1 MKAEEAVQEWRRGLG
16 FGSLRARIFA
26 VNLLAVI
33 VLAIMLLYLD
43 TVRSRL
49 LDERT
54 ASLANE
60 AITVSRLVTD
70 LPPTARAGSI
80 LRLGMERGTRVRLYA
95 GSGERLADNWLNPKT
110 PRFVIED
117 PAAYGWRRSSAKAI
131 DRALDAV
138 LGFRT
143 LSPYVEPA
151 VDTASL
157 WPELAR
163 SSTAAQPITDLRR
176 ANDGSLIVTAAAPV
190 PGVGHV
196 LLTDSADDLA
206 SILRRERLTSAW
218 LLLSVMALTLGLSL
232 YLARTIVRPLRML
245 AIAAHRVR
253 LGRSREV
260 VVPRLPD
267 RSDEIG
273 ALARAISDMSTALRR
288 QIDATE
294 AFAADVAHELKNPL
308 ASLRSAVEVLDRV
321 EKPEL
326 RAQLLAVIRDDVGRI
341 DRLITDI
348 ADASRLDAELSRTGF
363 QPIDVA
369 ALADGLVAAYGIAA
383 TASNRSRTVSV
394 ERAGL
399 AGPVLIEGDAN
410 RLAQVLRNLIDNA
423 ISFSPDGGR
432 VTLALASRGD
442 QVELAVSDQGPGVPT
457 ANRRDIFR
465 RFYSE
470 RPEGED
476 FGRHS
481 GLAGPVLIE
490 GDANRLAQVLRN
502 LIDNAI
508 SFSPDGGRV
517 TLALASRGDQ
527 VELAVSDQGPG
538 VPTAN
543 RRDIFRRFYSER
555 PEGEDFGRH
564 SGLGLSIAGA
574 IVVAHGGQ
582 ITVEDAPGGGALFR
596 VLLPAA

>member
-60 AITVSRLVTD
+60 AATVAQLVAD
-70 LPPTARAGSI
+70 LPGDAQAASI
-80 LRLGMERGTRVRLYA
+80 ARLGLERGTRVRLYA
-95 GSGERLADNWLNPKT
+95 ADGARLADNWQSPGN
-110 PRFVIED
+110 PRFVVED
-117 PAAYGWRRSSAKAI
+117 PAAYGWRRASAKAI

-143 LSPYVEPA
+143 LAAYAEPA
-151 VDTASL
+151 VDRAGV

-163 SSTAAQPITDLRR
+163 SANAARPVTDLRR
-176 ANDGSLIVTAAAPV
+176 ASDGSLIVTAAAPV
-190 PGVGHV
+190 PGVGAL

-206 SILRRERLTSAW
+206 DILRRERLTSAW
-218 LLLSVMALTLGLSL
+218 LLLSVMVLTLGLSL
-232 YLARTIVRPLRML
+232 YLARTIVRPLRLL

-321 EKPEL
+321 DKPEL

-348 ADASRLDAELSRTGF
+348 AAASRLDAELSRTGF
-363 QPIDVA
+363 QFLDVA
-369 ALADGLVAAYGIAA
+369 ALADGLVAAYDVAGRSASRPR
-383 TASNRSRTVSV
+383 TASVVRG
-394 ERAGL
+394 GL
-399 AGPVLIEGDAN
+399 AGPVLIEGDAG

-432 VTLALASRGD
+432 VTLALARSGKR
-442 QVELAVSDQGPGVPT
+442 VELAVSDQGPGVPP
-457 ANRRDIFR
+457 ANRRDIF
-465 RFYSE
+465 
-470 RPEGED
+470 
-476 FGRHS
+476 H
-481 GLAGPVLIE
+481 
-490 GDANRLAQVLRN
+490 
-502 LIDNAI
+502 
-508 SFSPDGGRV
+508 
-517 TLALASRGDQ
+517 
-527 VELAVSDQGPG
+527 
-538 VPTAN
+538 
-543 RRDIFRRFYSER
+543 RFYSER

-564 SGLGLSIAGA
+564 SGLGLSIAAA
-574 IVVAHGGQ
+574 IVAAHGGQ
-582 ITVEDAPGGGALFR
+582 IAVEDAPGGGAIFR
-596 VLLPAA
+596 VSLPAA

>member
-60 AITVSRLVTD
+60 ATTVSRLVAD
-70 LPPTARAGSI
+70 LPEAARPGSI
-80 LRLGMERGTRVRLYA
+80 MRLDIARGTRVRLYA
-95 GSGERLADNWLNPKT
+95 NHGARLADNWQNPKN
-110 PRFVIED
+110 PRFVVED
-117 PAAYGWRRSSAKAI
+117 PSAYGWRRASAKAI
-131 DRALDAV
+131 DRALDVV

-143 LSPYVEPA
+143 LPAYAEPA
-151 VDTASL
+151 VDSASA

-163 SSTAAQPITDLRR
+163 SADAIRPVTELRR
-176 ANDGSLIVTAAAPV
+176 ASDGSLIINAAAPV
-190 PGVGHV
+190 AGVGAV

-206 SILRRERLTSAW
+206 DILRRERLTSAW
-218 LLLSVMALTLGLSL
+218 LLLSVTALTLGLSM
-232 YLARTIVRPLRML
+232 YLARTIVRPLRLL

-260 VVPRLPD
+260 VVPRLPE
-267 RSDEIG
+267 RKDEIG
-273 ALARAISDMSTALRR
+273 AVARAISDMSTALRR

-308 ASLRSAVEVLDRV
+308 ASLRSAVDVLDRV
-321 EKPEL
+321 EQPDL
-326 RAQLLAVIRDDVGRI
+326 RTQLLGVIRDDVGRI

-363 QPIDVA
+363 QPIDMA
-369 ALADGLVAAYGIAA
+369 ALCDGLVAAYGI
-383 TASNRSRTVSV
+383 SV
-394 ERAGL
+394 PPRGVMVARGGL
-399 AGPVLIEGDAN
+399 PGPVLIEGDAN

-423 ISFSPDGGR
+423 ISFSPDGGAVLLSLGR
-432 VTLALASRGD
+432 AGD
-442 QVELAVSDQGPGVPT
+442 QVELAVRDSGPGVP
-457 ANRRDIFR
+457 
-465 RFYSE
+465 
-470 RPEGED
+470 P
-476 FGRHS
+476 
-481 GLAGPVLIE
+481 
-490 GDANRLAQVLRN
+490 
-502 LIDNAI
+502 
-508 SFSPDGGRV
+508 
-517 TLALASRGDQ
+517 
-527 VELAVSDQGPG
+527 
-538 VPTAN
+538 AN

-574 IVVAHGGQ
+574 IVAAHGGQ
-582 ITVEDAPGGGALFR
+582 IMVEDAPGGGALFR

>member
-80 LRLGMERGTRVRLYA
+80 MRLGMERGTRVRLFA
-95 GSGERLADNWLNPKT
+95 ESGERLADNWQNPKT

-143 LSPYVEPA
+143 LAAYVEPA
-151 VDTASL
+151 VDTASV

-163 SSTAAQPITDLRR
+163 SSSAAQPVTDLRR

-190 PGVGHV
+190 PGLGHV

-267 RSDEIG
+267 RKDEIG

-308 ASLRSAVEVLDRV
+308 ASLRSAVEVLERV
-321 EKPEL
+321 EQPDL
-326 RAQLLAVIRDDVGRI
+326 RAQLLGVIRDDVGRI
-341 DRLITDI
+341 VRLITDI
-348 ADASRLDAELSRTGF
+348 SDASRLDAELSRTGF
-363 QPIDVA
+363 QTVDIA
-369 ALADGLVAAYGIAA
+369 ALADGLVTAYGVAGP
-383 TASNRSRTVSV
+383 NREVTVA
-394 ERAGL
+394 RAGL
-399 AGPVLIEGDAN
+399 PAPVMIEGDAS

-423 ISFSPDGGR
+423 ISFSPDGAT
-432 VTLALASRGD
+432 VTLAVTQAGD
-442 QVELAVSDQGPGVPT
+442 TVELSVRDTGPGVPP
-457 ANRRDIFR
+457 ANRGDIFK

-470 RPEGED
+470 RP
-476 FGRHS
+476 
-481 GLAGPVLIE
+481 A
-490 GDANRLAQVLRN
+490 
-502 LIDNAI
+502 
-508 SFSPDGGRV
+508 
-517 TLALASRGDQ
+517 T
-527 VELAVSDQGPG
+527 
-538 VPTAN
+538 
-543 RRDIFRRFYSER
+543 
-555 PEGEDFGRH
+555 EDFGRH
-564 SGLGLSIAGA
+564 SGLGLSIAAA
-574 IVVAHGGQ
+574 IVAAHGGQ
-582 ITVEDAPGGGALFR
+582 IVVEDAPGGGALFR
-596 VLLPAA
+596 VLLPAPWP

>member
-1 MKAEEAVQEWRRGLG
+1 MGAEEAVQEWRRGLG

-60 AITVSRLVTD
+60 AVTVARLMTD
-70 LPPTARAGSI
+70 LPDDARAGAI
-80 LRLGMERGTRVRLYA
+80 TRLGLERGTRVRLYA
-95 GSGERLADNWLNPKT
+95 EAGPRLADNWQNPKN
-110 PRFVIED
+110 PRFVVED
-117 PAAYGWRRSSAKAI
+117 PAAYGWRRASAKAI

-143 LSPYVEPA
+143 LSAYAEPA
-151 VDTASL
+151 VDSASI

-163 SSTAAQPITDLRR
+163 SRTAAQPVTDLRR
-176 ANDGSLIVTAAAPV
+176 ASDGSLIVTAAAPV
-190 PGVGHV
+190 PGIGTV

-206 SILRRERLTSAW
+206 GILRRERLTSAW
-218 LLLSVMALTLGLSL
+218 LLLSVTALTLGLSF

-267 RSDEIG
+267 RRDEIG

-321 EKPEL
+321 DKPEL
-326 RAQLLAVIRDDVGRI
+326 RAQLLGVIRDDVGRI

-369 ALADGLVAAYGIAA
+369 ALCDGLVAAYGI
-383 TASNRSRTVSV
+383 SV
-394 ERAGL
+394 PARGVRVARRGETRPL
-399 AGPVLIEGDAN
+399 FIEGDAS

-423 ISFSPDGGR
+423 ISFSPDGGE
-432 VTLALASRGD
+432 VG
-442 QVELAVSDQGPGVPT
+442 VELGRDAGGVVLAVSDQGPGVP
-457 ANRRDIFR
+457 
-465 RFYSE
+465 
-470 RPEGED
+470 P
-476 FGRHS
+476 
-481 GLAGPVLIE
+481 
-490 GDANRLAQVLRN
+490 
-502 LIDNAI
+502 
-508 SFSPDGGRV
+508 
-517 TLALASRGDQ
+517 
-527 VELAVSDQGPG
+527 
-538 VPTAN
+538 AN

-574 IVVAHGGQ
+574 IVAAHGGQ
-582 ITVEDAPGGGALFR
+582 IVVEDAPGGGALFR
-596 VLLPAA
+596 VILPAV

>member
-1 MKAEEAVQEWRRGLG
+1 MNAEEAVQEWRRGLG

-26 VNLLAVI
+26 VNLVAVI

-60 AITVSRLVTD
+60 AAAVARLMAE
-70 LPPTARAGSI
+70 LPDDARAGAI
-80 LRLGMERGTRVRLYA
+80 CRLGLARGTRVRLFAEA
-95 GSGERLADNWLNPKT
+95 GPRLADNWQNPQN
-110 PRFVIED
+110 PRFVVED
-117 PAAYGWRRSSAKAI
+117 PAAYGWRRASAKAI

-143 LSPYVEPA
+143 LSAYAEPA
-151 VDTASL
+151 VDTAST

-163 SSTAAQPITDLRR
+163 SRTTAQPVTDLRR
-176 ANDGSLIVTAAAPV
+176 ASDGSLIVTAAAPV
-190 PGVGHV
+190 PEVGTV

-206 SILRRERLTSAW
+206 GILRRERLTSAW
-218 LLLSVMALTLGLSL
+218 LLLSVTALTLGLSL

-267 RSDEIG
+267 RRDEIG

-321 EKPEL
+321 DKPEL
-326 RAQLLAVIRDDVGRI
+326 REQLLGVIRDDVGRI

-363 QPIDVA
+363 QPIDAA
-369 ALADGLVAAYGIAA
+369 ALCDGLVAAYGI
-383 TASNRSRTVSV
+383 SV
-394 ERAGL
+394 PARGVRVARHGETRPL
-399 AGPVLIEGDAN
+399 FIEGDAS

-423 ISFSPDGGR
+423 ISFSPAGGE
-432 VTLALASRGD
+432 VGVELARSGSG
-442 QVELAVSDQGPGVPT
+442 VVLAVSDRGPGVPP

-470 RPEGED
+470 RP
-476 FGRHS
+476 
-481 GLAGPVLIE
+481 A
-490 GDANRLAQVLRN
+490 
-502 LIDNAI
+502 
-508 SFSPDGGRV
+508 
-517 TLALASRGDQ
+517 
-527 VELAVSDQGPG
+527 
-538 VPTAN
+538 
-543 RRDIFRRFYSER
+543 
-555 PEGEDFGRH
+555 GEDFGRH

-574 IVVAHGGQ
+574 IIAAHGGQ
-582 ITVEDAPGGGALFR
+582 IVVEDAPGGGALFR
-596 VLLPAA
+596 VILPAA